1 MGSASKLEQE
11 GEQMVDL
18 IFTVISLIVIVPL
31 ALFLGVIY
39 SYLLRKLSARF
50 QWRVGPMLRMY
61 GDLKPLLGTTR
72 LLQPLYDILKLYGKE
87 TIVPDVSRR
96 RLFVYSPYLSLFF
109 AVAAIFFIPFPGM
122 PLLSWV
128 PYSLIIA
135 SYLLIASIL
144 FTILGPVASGS
155 PWAAIGAR
163 REVELFLVSE
173 LGFVLS
179 LFAVAIARQSLV
191 IWEISSGG
199 QSLYLAL
206 LTVTAGALMFVA
218 MLGKLHIK
226 PFDMPEAEA
235 EIVAG
240 PYTEYSGKLLG
251 TYYLTKVFLL
261 YGLVALFISLFLPP
275 IATDVLWLPLY
286 IVAAVV
292 LVFLLTLVQVLNP
305 RYRIRNA
312 INWYLKVAIPLGV
325 LNFIIALAIWLVV

>member
-1 MGSASKLEQE
+1 MLDP
-11 GEQMVDL
+11 VY
-18 IFTVISLIVIVPL
+18 TVLSLIIIVPL

-39 SYLLRKLSARF
+39 SFLIRKLSARF
-50 QWRVGPMLRMY
+50 QWRVGPMFRMY
-61 GDLKPLLGTTR
+61 SDLKPLLGTTR

-96 RLFVYSPYLSLFF
+96 RLFVYSPYLSLIF
-109 AVAAIFFIPFPGM
+109 AVTAILFIPFPGM
-122 PLLSWV
+122 PLLSGV

-135 SYLLIASIL
+135 SYLLIASTL
-144 FTILGPVASGS
+144 FSILGPVASGS

-179 LFAVAIARQSLV
+179 IFAVAIARQSLV
-191 IWEISSGG
+191 IWDIANGG
-199 QSLYLAL
+199 QSIYLAL
-206 LTVTAGALMFVA
+206 LTVAAGVLMLVA

-251 TYYLTKVFLL
+251 TYYLTKVFIL

-275 IATDVLWLPLY
+275 LATSVLWLPLY
-286 IVAAVV
+286 LLAALV
-292 LVFLLTLVQVLNP
+292 LVFLLTAVQVLNP
-305 RYRIRNA
+305 RYRIKNA
-312 INWYLKVAIPLGV
+312 INWYLKVVIPLGI
-325 LNFIIALAIWLVV
+325 LNLIIALAIWLVV